1 MIKDFLIFLLVVF
14 ILVLFFNRDRFTNRE
29 LLEVRKYDT
38 IYTTKQS
45 IKYKKGNDIP
55 FYIIDSVNTMVH
67 DTIRIISDYSRIYAY
82 NDTIKLDSNTF
93 YIQDTITQ
101 NKIIGRKFEANLKE
115 KTIYITKTIEPKVKN
130 ALYLGFMGEIRED
143 KQLDGIGI
151 GLMYKVKNKA
161 LIGFNYNSNKRY
173 GASLYFKL

>member
-1 MIKDFLIFLLVVF
+1 MIKDFLIFLLAFLIIIVY
-14 ILVLFFNRDRFTNRE
+14 LNREKFTNRE
-29 LLEVRKYDT
+29 LLEIIKYDT

-45 IKYKKGNDIP
+45 IRYKKGNDIP
-55 FYIIDSVNTMVH
+55 FYIIDSVRTEVH
-67 DTIRIISDYSRIYAY
+67 DTIRLISDYSRKYAY
-82 NDTIKLDSNTF
+82 NDTIIMDSNTF

-115 KTIYITKTIEPKVKN
+115 KAIYITKTIEPKVKN

-151 GLMYKVKNKA
+151 GMMYRVKNKA
-161 LIGFNYNSNKRY
+161 LIGLNYNSNKRF
-173 GASLYFKL
+173 GASIYFKL